1 MVTFRDTWEWDVAAG
16 SILVREAGGAVT
28 DGAGDSLWFNGAVPK
43 TNGVMAA
50 AGALH
55 GALLKRRLGH

>member
-1 MVTFRDTWEWDVAAG
+1 
-16 SILVREAGGAVT
+16 VREAGGAVT
-28 DGAGDSLWFNGAVPK
+28 DGAGDSLWFNGTVPK